1 MPETCKTGSDCP
13 DGFVCPGELTENIQD
28 CSKCT
33 VAGCKTCTKDALGT
47 CTECLPRFILDG
59 SACSAC
65 SAGCGTCTSSTVCTN
80 CDDGFMLKDTACTA
94 CSAGCKTCTAAD
106 TCTVCNEGFGLATG
120 SCKACPANCKECD
133 AGETCSACYDG
144 FVIKGTK
151 CDKHECDT
159 DTLCTDGKFCNIL
172 TTGNRCTD
180 CESKCQSCTSAD
192 KCTTCKA
199 SNEMNTDQTCTAT
212 CTNLPVNKAC
222 ISSAAASCGTT
233 GQQTACNCG
242 AAAKNCL
249 TCPVPPVPTPD
260 ANNCDDKLC
269 KCDSSAIA
277 TCTGCVDEK
286 NYAFSAAACKPKAP
300 TTCCTCLPGYVLKD
314 AKCEDCASGFAKV
327 GEFCFLPVQE
337 SSSNKLSGGAVAG
350 IVVAV
355 LVVAGAVGGGLAF
368 YFIKRARK

>member
-1 MPETCKTGSDCP
+1 HLH
-13 DGFVCPGELTENIQD
+13 FQH
-28 CSKCT
+28 
-33 VAGCKTCTKDALGT
+33 
-47 CTECLPRFILDG
+47 R
-59 SACSAC
+59 
-65 SAGCGTCTSSTVCTN
+65 CTN

-286 NYAFSAAACKPKAP
+286 IMHFLLLPANPRPPPPAAPASPATSSRTLSARTVLPDSPKQANSASYPCRSLHPTSSPEAPWLASWSRSWWQLAQWAAGSPS
-300 TTCCTCLPGYVLKD
+300 T
-314 AKCEDCASGFAKV
+314 
-327 GEFCFLPVQE
+327 
-337 SSSNKLSGGAVAG
+337 SSSGRGSEGILTSYTQPIQYSKGFQKLHIILLRHQSRFSFP
-350 IVVAV
+350 
-355 LVVAGAVGGGLAF
+355 F
-368 YFIKRARK
+368 YFRYMVI